1 MQLAGH
7 TDTITGMDVSAD
19 GDWLLTNAMD
29 NTLRLWDLRPYAPQD
44 RCTKV
49 FTGHAHNFEKNLLKC
64 AISPDGKHVT
74 AGSADRNVHVWNV
87 ASGEELYRLPGHLG
101 SVNEAVFHPTE
112 PIIGSC
118 GSDRKI
124 FLGELDI

>member
-1 MQLAGH
+1 MNVLGN
-7 TDTITGMDVSAD
+7 G
-19 GDWLLTNAMD
+19 LTAAEHHED
-29 NTLRLWDLRPYAPQD
+29 AL
-44 RCTKV
+44 
-49 FTGHAHNFEKNLLKC
+49 
-64 AISPDGKHVT
+64 
-74 AGSADRNVHVWNV
+74 
-87 ASGEELYRLPGHLG
+87 

>member
-1 MQLAGH
+1 M
-7 TDTITGMDVSAD
+7 
-19 GDWLLTNAMD
+19 
-29 NTLRLWDLRPYAPQD
+29 
-44 RCTKV
+44 
-49 FTGHAHNFEKNLLKC
+49 
-64 AISPDGKHVT
+64 
-74 AGSADRNVHVWNV
+74 HVWNV